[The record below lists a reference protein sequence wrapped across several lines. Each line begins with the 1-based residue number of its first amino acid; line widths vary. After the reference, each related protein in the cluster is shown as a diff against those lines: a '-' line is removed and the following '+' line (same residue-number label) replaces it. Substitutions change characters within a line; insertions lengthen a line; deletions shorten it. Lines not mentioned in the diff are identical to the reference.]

1 MLGIWSDR
9 SPRLATAL
17 AILTLSMAGI
27 APSWAQDEGAP
38 AASPDVRAPAI
49 STVEATEAEVIATV
63 PVTGSLIAREEIV
76 VGVDVEGFRII
87 EIMAEAG
94 DRVEAG
100 DVLARLDPA
109 TIDIQ
114 LAQNT
119 SQIARADAAIAQA
132 RASIAQAEASKI
144 QADAAL
150 ERTQSLTGSG
160 VTSQDVL
167 DQRVSAAATA
177 AAQLNSAKQGLE
189 LALADKALTEA
200 QRRELELTLS
210 KTEIRAPAAGVV
222 LSRAARIG
230 AVASPAAE
238 PLFRIAEEGD
248 IELAADVTEMDLA
261 TIEVGMPVSVRP
273 AGFSDPISGTVR
285 LISPQVDNA
294 TRLGTVRVAL
304 DAERT
309 LRPGV
314 FARGD
319 IETARSTGI
328 TIPLSALVT
337 IDGRATVQAV
347 VDGVIETRDV
357 ETGLRTASTI
367 EIVSGLEAG
376 EAVVRR
382 AGTFVRDGDRVTAVA
397 FAEEGL

>member
-1 MLGIWSDR
+1 MVGIKSDR
-9 SPRLATAL
+9 RLWLASALALLMFSIAGMAPATA
-17 AILTLSMAGI
+17 
-27 APSWAQDEGAP
+27 QEEGAAP
-38 AASPDVRAPAI
+38 ATSEVRAPAI
-49 STVEATEAEVIATV
+49 STVEAVEAEVVATV

-76 VGVDVEGFRII
+76 VGVDVEGFRIV
-87 EIMAEAG
+87 ELLVEAG
-94 DRVEAG
+94 DAVEAG

-114 LAQNT
+114 LAQNA
-119 SQIARADAAIAQA
+119 SQLARADAAIAQA
-132 RASIAQAEASKI
+132 RASIAEAEASKI

-150 ERTQSLTGSG
+150 ERTRSLTGSG

-167 DQRVSAAATA
+167 DQRVSAAASA
-177 AAQLNSAKQGLE
+177 SAQLNSAEQGLE

-200 QRRELELTLS
+200 QRRELELTLF
-210 KTEIRAPAAGVV
+210 KTEIKAPASGIV
-222 LSRAARIG
+222 LSRTARIG
-230 AVASPAAE
+230 AVASPAAD
-238 PLFRIAEEGD
+238 PLFRIAEAGD

-261 TIEVGMPVSVRP
+261 RIETGMPVTVRP
-273 AGFSDPISGTVR
+273 AGFSEAVTGTVR
-285 LISPQVDNA
+285 LISPQVDSA
-294 TRLGTVRVAL
+294 TRLGTVRIAL
-304 DAERT
+304 DAEAT
-309 LRPGV
+309 LRPGI
-314 FARGD
+314 FARGN
-319 IETARSTGI
+319 IEVARSTGV

-347 VDGVIETRDV
+347 IDGVIETRDV

-367 EIVSGLEAG
+367 EIRSGLEAG